1 MSLEILLSGSTGKVG
16 RVIEELVSADE
27 ELKIV
32 ARASTAQFFEAS
44 QSGDVLVDFSHP
56 ELCLE
61 SLAHAKRLGIACL
74 IGTTGLED
82 AAQARIETASNSIPI
97 CQAANFSLGVN
108 LLFDLVR
115 RAAAGLP
122 EAFDVEISEMHHRW
136 KIDAPSGTA
145 LQLGAAVAEARG
157 LDHEKVT
164 RHHAD
169 GRRESGEIGYQAIRG
184 GDVPGEHSVLFLGDG
199 ERLELSHKTGDRAV
213 FARGA
218 LHAAR
223 WLVGKPPGLYSM
235 RDVLNYY

>member
-27 ELKIV
+27 ELEIV
-32 ARASTAQFFEAS
+32 ARASSAQFFGDS
-44 QSGDVLVDFSHP
+44 QAGDVLVDFSHP

-61 SLAHAKRLGIACL
+61 SLAHAKKLGIACL
-74 IGTTGLED
+74 IGTTGLD
-82 AAQARIETASNSIPI
+82 ASAQARIEAASDSIPI

-122 EAFDVEISEMHHRW
+122 ETFDVEISEIHHRW

-157 LDHEKVT
+157 QDHDQVSK
-164 RHHAD
+164 HHAD

-184 GDVPGEHSVLFLGDG
+184 GDVPGEHSVLFLGNG
-199 ERLELSHKTGDRAV
+199 ERLELSHKAGDRAV

-235 RDVLNYY
+235 RDVLIRY